1 MAPERE
7 LHRFPKGER
16 CEFCGS
22 RKWYLENGLRYC
34 AKEGHQLQGYVE
46 FDLGDE
52 DFGQKGRI
60 SRKEKQIKER
70 VKRVLSG
77 QQARDLYLE
86 CLQLILREQLLWLVT
101 EKGHAAELET
111 VVRDLWDLR
120 TCGAATVVH
129 DDSAS
134 EGEPSLFSSQL
145 DLTLDEPPHTQT
157 RRAQSWA
164 AENGSE
170 WPAPRMMDTL
180 GLCFLGCVLLR
191 IPTRIGDIAKWARTG
206 SIPYREAY
214 RQLPQEMRDRLPSW
228 YTTPLKAARLAAFD
242 QGELH
247 ASVLNL
253 ALSYHLNYDMIFPPL
268 NDVLMTLQYVRE
280 LGLPVE
286 MIAIARRIPPIAN
299 LTFGFPLE
307 KTRIRLIHQPEILL
321 VAVLVLATIHCFPFE
336 NHSPHYQDENSF
348 LVPRLD
354 WEEWRAIMAPALS
367 PDLVQTSADYTD
379 ITASQILSMGS
390 TELDD
395 YFAHLSLLTDA
406 QGKQTTVEYYPLR
419 PGTNVCLTEETMLAR
434 YFPVEEQPSKQA
446 FSETPEDE
454 TVGRLRTIQAQAA
467 SFVDQVDQP
476 GQGERSPQKGRYY
489 SYKSEEDLPPA
500 GRDFFKLAAQLAG
513 LSVPMLVR
521 AVNMLEAYI
530 VIWQREQRR
539 EASERRERSR
549 SVTNVESET
558 EQTNSG
564 DR

>member
-52 DFGQKGRI
+52 DFGQKGRV
-60 SRKEKQIKER
+60 SRKEKQVKER
-70 VKRVLSG
+70 VKRVLNG

-86 CLQLILREQLLWLVT
+86 CLQLILREQILWLVK
-101 EKGHAAELET
+101 EKDHKAELET

-134 EGEPSLFSSQL
+134 EAEPSLFSSQL
-145 DLTLDEPPHTQT
+145 DLTQDEQPHSRTK
-157 RRAQSWA
+157 RAQSWA
-164 AENGSE
+164 AGNGSE

-191 IPTRIGDIAKWARTG
+191 IPTRIGDLARWARAG
-206 SIPYREAY
+206 SIPYRHAY
-214 RQLPQEMRDRLPSW
+214 RRLPQEMRDRLPPW

-253 ALSYHLNYDMIFPPL
+253 ALSYHLNYNMVFPPL

-286 MIAIARRIPPIAN
+286 TIAIARRIPPIAN
-299 LTFGFPLE
+299 LAFSFPLD
-307 KTRIRLIHQPEILL
+307 KARIRLIQQPEVLL
-321 VAVLVLATIHCFPFE
+321 IAILVLATIHCFPFE
-336 NHSPHYQDENSF
+336 EFTPSAHDENSL

-354 WEEWRAIMAPALS
+354 WEEWRTIMAPALS
-367 PDLVQTSADYTD
+367 PDPVQTTVDHTNV
-379 ITASQILSMGS
+379 TASQILSMEPA
-390 TELDD
+390 ELDE
-395 YFAHLSLLTDA
+395 YFAHLSILTDTQA
-406 QGKQTTVEYYPLR
+406 
-419 PGTNVCLTEETMLAR
+419 EETLLAR
-434 YFPVEEQPSKQA
+434 YFPVDEQPPKQA
-446 FSETPEDE
+446 LSETPEDE

-467 SFVDQVDQP
+467 SFADQVEQP
-476 GQGERSPQKGRYY
+476 GQGERNPRKGRYY

-500 GRDFFKLAAQLAG
+500 GKDFFKLAAQLAG
-513 LSVPMLVR
+513 LSIPMLVR

-530 VIWQREQRR
+530 MIWQREQRR
-539 EASERRERSR
+539 AASERRERSR
-549 SVTNVESET
+549 SVMNVDSEA
-558 EQTNSG
+558 EQPTFAE
-564 DR
+564 

>member
-7 LHRFPKGER
+7 LHKFPKGER

-52 DFGQKGRI
+52 DFGQKGRV
-60 SRKEKQIKER
+60 SRKEKQVKER
-70 VKRVLSG
+70 VKRVLTG

-86 CLQLILREQLLWLVT
+86 CLQLILREQILWLVR
-101 EKGHAAELET
+101 EKGHKAELET

-145 DLTLDEPPHTQT
+145 DLTQDEQPHTRT
-157 RRAQSWA
+157 KRAQSWT

-170 WPAPRMMDTL
+170 WPAPRVMDTL

-191 IPTRIGDIAKWARTG
+191 IPTRIGDLARWARTG
-206 SIPYREAY
+206 SIPYRQAY
-214 RQLPQEMRDRLPSW
+214 RRLPQEMRDRLPPW

-253 ALSYHLNYDMIFPPL
+253 ALSYHFNYNMVFPPL

-280 LGLPVE
+280 LGLPIE
-286 MIAIARRIPPIAN
+286 TIAIARRIPPIAN
-299 LTFGFPLE
+299 MTFGFPLE
-307 KTRIRLIHQPEILL
+307 KTRIRLIHQPEVLL
-321 VAVLVLATIHCFPFE
+321 VAILVFATIHCFPFE
-336 NHSPHYQDENSF
+336 ESTPSARDENNF
-348 LVPRLD
+348 MVPRLN
-354 WEEWRAIMAPALS
+354 WEEWRTIMAPALS
-367 PDLVQTSADYTD
+367 PGPAQASVDYTD
-379 ITASQILSMGS
+379 VTASQIMSMEPS
-390 TELDD
+390 ELDE
-395 YFAHLSLLTDA
+395 YFAHMSLLTDA
-406 QGKQTTVEYYPLR
+406 QA
-419 PGTNVCLTEETMLAR
+419 EETMLAR
-434 YFPVEEQPSKQA
+434 YFPIDEQPSKQA
-446 FSETPEDE
+446 MSETPEDE
-454 TVGRLRTIQAQAA
+454 TLGRLRTIQAQAA
-467 SFVDQVDQP
+467 SFADQE
-476 GQGERSPQKGRYY
+476 GSPRKNRYY

-530 VIWQREQRR
+530 VVWQREQRR
-539 EASERRERSR
+539 AAIERRERSR
-549 SVTNVESET
+549 SVMNVDSET
-558 EQTNSG
+558 EQPTFAE
-564 DR
+564 